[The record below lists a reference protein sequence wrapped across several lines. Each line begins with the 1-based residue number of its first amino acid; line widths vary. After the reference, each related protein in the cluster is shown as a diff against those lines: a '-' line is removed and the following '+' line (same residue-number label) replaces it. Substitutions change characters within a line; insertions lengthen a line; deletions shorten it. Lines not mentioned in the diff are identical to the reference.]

1 MESLLDMK
9 YIIKLV
15 LISIVLFGC
24 TKKNCVKSSDLSFYE
39 LNETDRSFYIFTGDS
54 FTVSVPKY
62 VTPNNDSIND
72 FFEMQTN
79 VDSDDYITSKF
90 TVINECEDVVHV
102 ETNSFP
108 FTFPGIENLEDGQ
121 YDFTL
126 AVVLDKNKDV
136 IAGSGQI
143 RILRK

>member
-1 MESLLDMK
+1 MK

-15 LISIVLFGC
+15 LITFVLLGC

-39 LNETDRSFYIFTGDS
+39 LNETDRSYYIFSADS
-54 FTVSVPKY
+54 FTVSIPKY

-79 VDSDDYITSKF
+79 IDFGDYITSKF

-108 FTFPGIENLEDGQ
+108 FTFPGIENLDDGQ
-121 YDFTL
+121 YDFTV

>member
-9 YIIKLV
+9 NIIKLV

-39 LNETDRSFYIFTGDS
+39 LNETDRSFYIFSGDS

>member
-1 MESLLDMK
+1 MK
-9 YIIKLV
+9 NIIKLV

-39 LNETDRSFYIFTGDS
+39 LNETDRSFYIFSGDS

>member
-39 LNETDRSFYIFTGDS
+39 LNETDRSFYIFSGDS